1 MNLANLDLLESAG
14 RAGDLRGGFWRD
26 LMRACDM
33 LGLDDRMPVLVAE
46 YRAALQR
53 VGASTSP
60 SPDPD
65 MASVAVA
72 VCRLPVVFRSTSDR
86 SMVDLLAIS
95 GYTPDLTP
103 LTRDVLLAVLRV
115 EPNLVEAWLTHSV
128 DKRTSSGWYFST
140 DHTSS
145 VVGFYPD
152 GPRSTFADPIEAC
165 AEFILREVD
174 ELALLMSH
182 RAGAG

>member
-1 MNLANLDLLESAG
+1 MTECRFSSLSTGLPSNASAP
-14 RAGDLRGGFWRD
+14 RPALRLIQTWR
-26 LMRACDM
+26 
-33 LGLDDRMPVLVAE
+33 
-46 YRAALQR
+46 
-53 VGASTSP
+53 
-60 SPDPD
+60 
-65 MASVAVA
+65 
-72 VCRLPVVFRSTSDR
+72 RLP
-86 SMVDLLAIS
+86 LAIS
-95 GYTPDLTP
+95 GYTPDVTP
-103 LTRDVLLAVLRV
+103 LTRDVLLAVLRI